1 MRYLFTAVFLI
12 VSTFISA
19 QGLYPLHPSVG
30 DTIDL
35 NEKLDYSLFPK
46 VENKNFVYSI
56 IGFNNN
62 NFQLYTLLEEIIDE
76 ETGLVLAYRD
86 SLILKQKQI
95 IEEQQKI
102 QKINAY
108 YHYLAE
114 EAKKPTQKENFPVL
128 ERKIPVRFDGPI
140 AERMKKEARMK
151 TRLAD
156 DKRMMNDFQMGMRP
170 REVRLEFGR

>member
-1 MRYLFTAVFLI
+1 MRYLFTAVFLL
-12 VSTFISA
+12 VSAFILA
-19 QGLYPLHPSVG
+19 QGVYPLHPSVG

-46 VENKNFVYSI
+46 VDNNNFVYAI

-62 NFQLYTLLEEIIDE
+62 NFQLYTLLEEVVDE

-86 SLILKQKQI
+86 SLILKQEQI

-108 YHYLAE
+108 YHYLAQ
-114 EAKKPTQKENFPVL
+114 EAKKPKQKESFPVL

-140 AERMKKEARMK
+140 AERMKKQARMK

-156 DKRMMNDFQMGMRP
+156 DQRMMNDFQMGMRP
-170 REVRLEFGR
+170 REMRLEFGR

>member
-46 VENKNFVYSI
+46 VENNNFVYAI
-56 IGFNNN
+56 IDFNNN

>member
-46 VENKNFVYSI
+46 VENNDFVYAI
-56 IGFNNN
+56 IDFNNN